1 MAKLKDLAGLAAL
14 GMLGYKMS
22 QGDKS
27 TTDSKVVKQHLKKRC
42 SDNDALAPQIGK
54 NPCLGYLQQKIAL

>member
-22 QGDKS
+22 QGNKS
-27 TTDSKVVKQHLKKRC
+27 TTDTE
-42 SDNDALAPQIGK
+42 IGR
-54 NPCLGYLQQKIAL
+54 AHV